1 MAETNRRLKTTSG
14 QMVPGGQTVV
24 REDSEGVGATAEV
37 ASHGSSNS
45 LELEILRK
53 KGCVSP
59 IELEYK
65 AS

>member
-24 REDSEGVGATAEV
+24 RKDSEGVGATAEV

-45 LELEILRK
+45 LELEILR
-53 KGCVSP
+53 
-59 IELEYK
+59 
-65 AS
+65 